1 MMVYREC
8 NTVAEVF
15 HEVFELVKWD
25 RSHIETG
32 EEDDKV
38 AYYFRAENKNYA
50 QKGSPCPPSMPATPS
65 LFRDEK
71 YRQNEHIIF
80 NEAIRCYPQEFP
92 AGETT
97 FERLTRMAHF
107 GLPTR
112 LLDVSPRL
120 ATAIGMAS
128 LPSPGDDEKE
138 FSTWNGF
145 IRVYRV
151 NNEKIKYST
160 SDTIVALSNLARIKP
175 ENIDITNLGYLAY
188 ECTNERAG
196 FYWEE
201 GSKVSD
207 ALMRDIKKVWCVRPV
222 NNNVRIQ
229 AQRGE
234 FFIFGCGDKK
244 EKIDASFSESDYYN
258 QEAATYGIA
267 EIGVITLT
275 PSLKQEV
282 KGMAEILDVTED
294 RLYPDFGRFHKVIKE
309 RFGEK

>member
-1 MMVYREC
+1 MVYCEC
-8 NTVAEVF
+8 NTVAEGF
-15 HEVFELVKWD
+15 REVFELVRWD

-32 EEDDKV
+32 EEVDKV
-38 AYYFRAENKNYA
+38 MYYFRGENKNHA
-50 QKGSPCPPSMPATPS
+50 PKGSPCPPSVPATPS
-65 LFRDEK
+65 LFRDDK
-71 YRQNEHIIF
+71 YRQNEHVIF

-112 LLDVSPRL
+112 LLDVTPRL

-128 LPSPGDDEKE
+128 LPSPGDDEKK
-138 FSTWNGF
+138 FFTWNGF

-151 NNEKIKYST
+151 NKDKIKYST

-175 ENIDITNLGYLAY
+175 ENIKIEDLRYLAY
-188 ECTNERAG
+188 ECKNERAG
-196 FYWEE
+196 FYWKE
-201 GSKVSD
+201 GSDVSQK
-207 ALMRDIKKVWCVRPV
+207 LMGDIKKVWCVRPV

-244 EKIDASFSESDYYN
+244 EKIDATFSESDYYN
-258 QEAATYGIA
+258 EEAATDGIA
-267 EIGVITLT
+267 EIGIITLT
-275 PSLKQEV
+275 SSLKHEV
-282 KGMAEILDVTED
+282 KEMAEILDVTED

-309 RFGEK
+309 RYGTK

>member
-1 MMVYREC
+1 M
-8 NTVAEVF
+8 VAEEF
-15 HEVFELVKWD
+15 HEVFDLVKWD
-25 RSHIETG
+25 RLHIETG
-32 EEDDKV
+32 EENDKV

-50 QKGSPCPPSMPATPS
+50 PEGSSCLLSVPAAPS
-65 LFRDEK
+65 LFRDDK
-71 YRQNEHIIF
+71 YIQNEHVIF
-80 NEAIRCYPQEFP
+80 NEAIRCYPQEFS
-92 AGETT
+92 ASETT

-128 LPSPGDDEKE
+128 LPSPSDDKEK
-138 FSTWNGF
+138 FFTWNGF

-151 NNEKIKYST
+151 NKEKIKYST

-175 ENIDITNLGYLAY
+175 ENIDVANLGYLAY
-188 ECTNERAG
+188 ECKNERAG

-201 GSKVSD
+201 GSDVSEK
-207 ALMRDIKKVWCVRPV
+207 LMSDIKKVWCVRPV

-244 EKIDASFSESDYYN
+244 EKISASFTETDYYN
-258 QEAATYGIA
+258 KDVATNGIA
-267 EIGVITLT
+267 EIGIITLT
-275 PSLKQEV
+275 PSLKREV
-282 KGMAEILDVTED
+282 KEMAEILDVTED
-294 RLYPDFGRFHKVIKE
+294 RLYPDFGRFHNVIKE

>member
-1 MMVYREC
+1 MVYREC
-8 NTVAEVF
+8 NTVADVF
-15 HEVFELVKWD
+15 REVFELVKWD

-128 LPSPGDDEKE
+128 LQSPGDDEKE
-138 FSTWNGF
+138 FFTWNGF

-151 NNEKIKYST
+151 NKEKIKYST
-160 SDTIVALSNLARIKP
+160 SDTIVALSNLARIKTD
-175 ENIDITNLGYLAY
+175 NIDISNLRYLAY
-188 ECTNERAG
+188 ECMNERAG
-196 FYWEE
+196 FYWKE
-201 GSKVSD
+201 GSDVSQK
-207 ALMRDIKKVWCVRPV
+207 LMDDIKKVWCVRPV

-234 FFIFGCGDKK
+234 FFIFGCNDKK

-258 QEAATYGIA
+258 KDAATNGIA
-267 EIGVITLT
+267 EIGIITLT
-275 PSLKQEV
+275 PSLKREV
-282 KGMAEILDVTED
+282 KEMAEILDVTED
-294 RLYPDFGRFHKVIKE
+294 RLYPDFGRFHNVIKE
-309 RFGEK
+309 RYGTK

>member
-1 MMVYREC
+1 MVCREC

-15 HEVFELVKWD
+15 HEVFELVKLD
-25 RSHIETG
+25 RSHVETG
-32 EEDDKV
+32 TDDDKV

-50 QKGSPCPPSMPATPS
+50 PKGSQCPPSMPAIPS
-65 LFRDEK
+65 LFRDDK
-71 YRQNEHIIF
+71 YIQNEHNIF

-128 LPSPGDDEKE
+128 LPSPGDEENE
-138 FSTWNGF
+138 FFTWNGF

-151 NNEKIKYST
+151 NKEKIKYST
-160 SDTIVALSNLARIKP
+160 SDTIVALSNLARIKR
-175 ENIDITNLGYLAY
+175 ENIDISDLRYLAY
-188 ECTNERAG
+188 ECMNERAG
-196 FYWEE
+196 FYWEKDSE
-201 GSKVSD
+201 VSKK
-207 ALMRDIKKVWCVRPV
+207 LMRDIKKVWCVRPV

-234 FFIFGCGDKK
+234 FFIFGCENNK
-244 EKIDASFSESDYYN
+244 EKIEASFSEADYYN
-258 QEAATYGIA
+258 PETATNGIA
-267 EIGVITLT
+267 EIGILTLT
-275 PSLKQEV
+275 PSLKREV
-282 KGMAEILDVTED
+282 KEMAEILDMTED
-294 RLYPDFGRFHKVIKE
+294 RLYPDFGRFHNVIKE
-309 RFGEK
+309 RSGTK